1 MRGKMLFISMLLL
14 IMSLFVETASA
25 QANVATL
32 DALIDALKGSE
43 ADITVTKT
51 ITIDKNV
58 AIDGQGKTVKLE
70 ADAYI
75 KLIDSAT
82 FEHIT
87 IDGGNRQ
94 RIMPLVLVGG
104 NGGVTLTLGEGAII
118 QNARTSRNGGAIEL
132 SSAKLQMNGGRI
144 LNCTAQNGGG
154 IYLGSDSVVQMDDGI
169 ISGCKADGNGGAI
182 FSYVDGGS
190 NEVNLTGGT
199 IEGNSAK
206 IGGGVYISRYT
217 HVEPTIAP
225 SSFRAAKRAASGAE
239 FNRTGGALCGNT
251 ATEGGADLA
260 IVSGN
265 LVSLGTP
272 EGQYNGKTV
281 NGWYWDKP
289 NSRYNAQTNSQ
300 PYDGL
305 ETENVYLIAA
315 YTPVYVDVTFVD
327 ALNGTRQSVS
337 AEVGEK
343 IGAKLPGNLK
353 AEGYTFV
360 GWYTAPEGGD
370 ALSADSVI
378 TQAVTLYARWTKNA
392 TPTPTPTPAPTVQPQ
407 PTPEMSARG
416 TEFIVGRMDTD
427 SVLTIGHGVQGFG
440 VQNLDYV
447 DLDGTR
453 LGDTQYSAKTG
464 SIIVTVYQ
472 DYLNT
477 LSVGDHAL
485 NIHLKGAGYEGQT
498 LTRKITVLPVPNPTN
513 LPKTGDGAEPML
525 WLAALALC
533 AGGLMML
540 RRRREK

>member
-1 MRGKMLFISMLLL
+1 MDEVSGGQNLSWKLLFVSITLLVMLF
-14 IMSLFVETASA
+14 FVETASA
-25 QANVATL
+25 QVKVATL
-32 DALIDALKGSE
+32 KELQDALAGNDE
-43 ADITVTKT
+43 DIIVTKT
-51 ITIDKNV
+51 I
-58 AIDGQGKTVKLE
+58 AIDEDLTLNGRGKTVKLDSN
-70 ADAYI
+70 ACI
-75 KLIDSAT
+75 QLINSAT

-87 IDGGNRQ
+87 IDGSELQ
-94 RIMPLVLVGG
+94 RSKPLVVVDG
-104 NGGVTLTLGEGAII
+104 NGGVTLTLGDGAII

-132 SSAKLQMNGGRI
+132 SSAKLQMNGGSI

-154 IYLGSDSVVQMDDGI
+154 IYLGSYSVVQMDDGI
-169 ISGCKADGNGGAI
+169 ISGCKADENGGAI
-182 FSYVDGGS
+182 FSYVESGS
-190 NEVNLTGGT
+190 NEVNLTGGP
-199 IEGNSAK
+199 IEKNSAK
-206 IGGGVYISRYT
+206 IGGGVYIEFGRGA
-217 HVEPTIAP
+217 EPTIP
-225 SSFRAAKRAASGAE
+225 PEPLIVPFRAAKRAASGAA

-260 IVSGN
+260 IVSGS

-300 PYDGL
+300 PYDGR

-315 YTPVYVDVTFVD
+315 YTPVYADVTFVD

-343 IGAKLPGNLK
+343 IGTKRPEDPK
-353 AEGYTFV
+353 AEGYTFS
-360 GWYTAPEGGD
+360 GWYTAQEGGMAFD
-370 ALSADSVI
+370 FDSVI

-392 TPTPTPTPAPTVQPQ
+392 MPTPG
-407 PTPEMSARG
+407 MSVSG
-416 TEFIVGRMDTD
+416 TSFVVGRMDSD
-427 SVLTIGHGVQGFG
+427 IILTIGHGVQNFDI
-440 VQNLDYV
+440 QNLDYV

-453 LGDTQYSAKTG
+453 LGDAQYSAKTG

-498 LTRKITVLPVPNPTN
+498 LTQKITVLPVPNPTN

-540 RRRREK
+540 RRRREQ

>member
-1 MRGKMLFISMLLL
+1 MDEVSGGKNMNGKMLFVSITLLVMLF
-14 IMSLFVETASA
+14 FVETASA
-25 QANVATL
+25 QVNVATL
-32 DALIDALKGSE
+32 EQLQAALAGNDE
-43 ADITVTKT
+43 DIIVTKT
-51 ITIDKNV
+51 I
-58 AIDGQGKTVKLE
+58 AIDEDLTLNGGGKTVKLNSN
-70 ADAYI
+70 ACI
-75 KLIDSAT
+75 QLINSAT

-87 IDGGNRQ
+87 IDGSELQ
-94 RIMPLVLVGG
+94 RSKPLVVVDG
-104 NGGVTLTLGEGAII
+104 NGGVTLTLGDGAII

-169 ISGCKADGNGGAI
+169 ISGCKADENGGAV
-182 FSYVDGGS
+182 FSYVDSSS

-199 IEGNSAK
+199 IEKNSAK
-206 IGGGVYISRYT
+206 IGGGVYIEFRR
-217 HVEPTIAP
+217 VVAEPTIPP
-225 SSFRAAKRAASGAE
+225 SRAVKRAASGAA

-260 IVSGN
+260 IVSGS

-300 PYDGL
+300 PYDGR

-315 YTPVYVDVTFVD
+315 YTPVYADVTFVD

-343 IGAKLPGNLK
+343 IGTKRPEDPK
-353 AEGYTFV
+353 AEGYTFS
-360 GWYTAPEGGD
+360 GWYTAQEGGMAFD
-370 ALSADSVI
+370 FDSVI

-392 TPTPTPTPAPTVQPQ
+392 MPTPG
-407 PTPEMSARG
+407 MSVSG
-416 TEFIVGRMDTD
+416 TSFVVGRMDSD
-427 SVLTIGHGVQGFG
+427 IILTIGHGVQNFDI
-440 VQNLDYV
+440 QNLDYV

-453 LGDTQYSAKTG
+453 LGDAQYSAKTG
-464 SIIVTVYQ
+464 SIIVTVSRN
-472 DYLNT
+472 YLNA
-477 LSVGDHAL
+477 LSVGEHAL

-498 LTRKITVLPVPNPTN
+498 LTQKITVLPVSVPTN
-513 LPKTGDGAEPML
+513 MPKTGDSQKPLL
-525 WLAALALC
+525 WLAALTLC
-533 AGGLMML
+533 VGGMAML
-540 RRRREK
+540 RRRR